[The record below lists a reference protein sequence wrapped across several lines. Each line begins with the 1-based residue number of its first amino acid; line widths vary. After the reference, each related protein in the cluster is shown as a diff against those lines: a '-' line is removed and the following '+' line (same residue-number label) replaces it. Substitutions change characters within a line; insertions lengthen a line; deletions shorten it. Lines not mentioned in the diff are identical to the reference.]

1 MDFIC
6 ICCDFISEIEKDS
19 ICDFTFGVCG
29 RYVCNFIFV
38 STYVCL
44 WLEFICLWCNLIFEI
59 DMDFICDFFTRNV
72 CGLCLHN
79 YVFLFIYYAWVLICL
94 RLHLGLLYL
103 LNQFGFCVHLRLIYH
118 ACVIIN
124 WGMQFGVWVIW
135 KTFLP
140 FSHIMVLWYNSFLF
154 LFLI

>member
-79 YVFLFIYYAWVLICL
+79 YVFLYLL
-94 RLHLGLLYL
+94 RLGFHLLKITFGAALPSKSIWILCTSAFDLSCMCYYKLRNAIWGLSDLKNIFTIL
-103 LNQFGFCVHLRLIYH
+103 THNGAV
-118 ACVIIN
+118 V
-124 WGMQFGVWVIW
+124 
-135 KTFLP
+135 
-140 FSHIMVLWYNSFLF
+140 
-154 LFLI
+154 